1 VREQNVFEE
10 LCKMADAENKTKGSL
25 FDKVF
30 KKMDKDGTGV
40 INPSQAAGGEDQ
52 QHAKIAGPSN
62 ITQHPDVPNDMSL
75 SEFSTLLGE
84 NMVSKHLPTGHVL
97 YQEGDIGHHMYFI
110 NYGKIEVSTKDGFR
124 AVLQHGDTCGEGGLL
139 NENRKRSATLRTM
152 TPVHVIQIDREH
164 FLKYLIG
171 SDSALGIKL
180 REKINARKFGRA
192 EYILAHHAQDNI
204 LEETKVPKNHVIFS
218 DGDEVNGFWLLSEGM
233 IDVVTKK
240 GKRLYDVKPGEV
252 FGIQSFLMEKQHR
265 RDLAKCISQDG
276 CVIKTMHRESA
287 GDLFQK
293 NPGVKESLTELAL
306 RREFRRAIVL
316 KFNKSFPRDKKG
328 LRKCFDAIDL
338 DQTGHL
344 KKSEIKELL
353 LTHLGDLEVSEED
366 VDALLNT
373 MDLQQNGVVDFDEFC
388 GIFG

>member
-1 VREQNVFEE
+1 
-10 LCKMADAENKTKGSL
+10 
-25 FDKVF
+25 
-30 KKMDKDGTGV
+30 
-40 INPSQAAGGEDQ
+40 
-52 QHAKIAGPSN
+52 
-62 ITQHPDVPNDMSL
+62 MSL
-75 SEFSTLLGE
+75 SEFSTLLGD
-84 NMVSKHLPTGHVL
+84 NMQSKYLPTGHVL
-97 YQEGDIGHHMYFI
+97 YREGDIGHHMYFI
-110 NYGKIEVSTKDGFR
+110 NSGKIEVSTKDGFR

-164 FLKYLIG
+164 FLKYLVG

-192 EYILAHHAQDNI
+192 EYILANHAQDDTI
-204 LEETKVPKNHVIFS
+204 TLEQSKVPKNHVIFS
-218 DGDEVNGFWLLSEGM
+218 DGDEVNDGFWLLSEGM
-233 IDVVTKK
+233 IDVVTNK

-276 CVIKTMHRESA
+276 CVIKTMHRDTA
-287 GDLFQK
+287 DDLFQK

-316 KFNKSFPRDKKG
+316 KFNKDFPRDKKG
-328 LRKCFDAIDL
+328 LRKCFDMIDL
-338 DQTGHL
+338 DQTGLL
-344 KKSEIKELL
+344 KKSEVKELL
-353 LTHLGDLEVSEED
+353 LTYLGDLEFTEED

-373 MDLQQNGVVDFDEFC
+373 MDLQRNGVVDFEEFC
-388 GIFG
+388 SIFG